1 MCVVARRYF
10 ASICYLDPIG
20 CWRCLFVR
28 LRFFC
33 RVQFKSTAMHCAAL
47 TGHVDVVAMLAA
59 NGGDVKKCTMDGVSP
74 LDSARMEG
82 HNAVV
87 AYLTDTFTKVRPP
100 SRRSTLSCTRSTDP
114 RAQPDRLS
122 WAALQ

>member
-1 MCVVARRYF
+1 MSWLACILQAFVTWTPSVAGAVCLCV
-10 ASICYLDPIG
+10 CD
-20 CWRCLFVR
+20 
-28 LRFFC
+28 FFC

-114 RAQPDRLS
+114 RAQPDWLS